1 MTSSQHDKNPRL
13 VFNLAKK
20 WLRSW
25 RAALV
30 VFLLMVVYVALIG
43 IQINAGPYQE
53 KISTLLSEKLGRT
66 VRVQGALK
74 LRVSLFPALLI
85 RDVRVAQP
93 RGFEGEDFLQVGEI
107 KIALDL
113 LPLLNKTL
121 RAEELSGQNVKV
133 LLQQQ
138 ANGKNNWTFDL
149 PEDKLEK
156 KEQATSS
163 EALSVEQLAA
173 SIDIKKIALTA
184 LQVTYRGVNGQAQH
198 FALDTFEAAVPA
210 HAGLHATAS
219 GRIDNDLPYKL
230 QIKGGSLVSLAAGR
244 EPWPVDIQLE
254 FIESV
259 LNINGNLG
267 EKNSSLRFG
276 LGTPDLAKFGRLL
289 EIDLPNAGAAGI
301 GAYLKVAPGEIT
313 LTDLSGML
321 GKTAMQG
328 QLSIDTK
335 KVRPRLSGKLVM
347 STLDLRPF
355 LGQDQQ
361 DEDPPTDLRAL
372 YQSLAQAS
380 FDLQELKNVDVDL
393 EMKVDRWLSLPGDIS
408 NAGLRLKL
416 EQGKLSLPL
425 QANVAGVPL
434 KGEIKIDASRTKPN
448 FKFDFGG
455 EHADIGGLAE
465 FLTGVKGIEGKLGKL
480 KLQLTSEGNRGSEL
494 MHALAVRLE
503 LLNSRLSYGNVQG
516 GKPVGFTVDQLSIAL
531 PESSPLQGN
540 FSGSLLGNAVDAQLY
555 GGDLVTSMST
565 GTTPIEFI
573 AQSKGLTVRIA
584 GNLNANQQQADIS
597 FSVGA
602 ERAGEVASWFGLR
615 PGADAPL
622 ALAGQVSTAGENW
635 KVSNFVFQLG
645 RSNMYV
651 DVARTLKAGRS
662 HLQVQLDASNID
674 SAELDSL
681 MPVAASTNNK
691 LEKSKTA
698 KSSAGSASLDIP
710 ILPQKIVL
718 DDADLNIRVRSVEG
732 VKISV
737 RDLRFDGHIRDGFM
751 QTSPFHAEL
760 AETAFD
766 GAVMLDLRNDTPRV
780 QLWLSADNVN
790 AGRIMKQLKL
800 ASDMQASLDHV
811 GFYLNSQ
818 SSQLSG
824 LIARAQLQAELSG
837 GKLSIQDKNTKSSIN
852 IAINQGALIAMP
864 GEKLKLLIAG
874 NLDDTPLEINIH
886 TASAKDLI
894 NPSLRV
900 PFDLSIKA
908 VQTELTLSGSLD
920 RNIESQDVELAL
932 KVQGQKLNHLDKMF
946 KVALPPWGPWS
957 AGGQFRMSNRGY
969 EVKNLRLQVGSSVLN
984 GRGVMDTE
992 SGRSKLD
999 VVLNAPL
1006 IQLED
1011 FPTQGWTATGNSTE
1025 QLPEKK
1031 SADRD
1036 AISKKATQAS
1046 DQVQSMLSPATL
1058 RKMNAT
1064 LTIDV
1069 ERVMSGKDQ
1078 MGNGSLR
1085 ARLQDGRAEI
1095 GPVKIAVPGGAA
1107 KWSLSYEPTDRDVQ
1121 ADLKIDIDNFEYGIL
1136 ARRIKPESDMKG
1148 KVTVHVDVAAR
1159 APRLSE
1165 ILKTGKGSIEFAV
1178 WPENLKSGVFDMW
1191 AVNVLVALLPTLD
1204 DSKASKVN
1212 CAIGRFTLDQGKLQ
1226 QRSLIIDT
1234 SEMRVTGNTSVNF
1247 ADEKLVIRMQPQ
1259 AKSSQFLSLS
1269 IPIEVRGQFDK
1280 FSVGPNAGDVLET
1293 VVRLATSVAWV
1304 PLKKLVEPKMPTDG
1318 SDVCV
1323 LTAAK

>member
-1 MTSSQHDKNPRL
+1 MTSSQHDTHIHRVL
-13 VFNLAKK
+13 TLAKK

-25 RAALV
+25 RAALI

-43 IQINAGPYQE
+43 IQIDAGPYQE
-53 KISTLLSEKLGRT
+53 KISTLLTKKLGRS
-66 VRVQGALK
+66 VHLKGELK

-85 RDVRVAQP
+85 RDVHIAQP
-93 RGFEGEDFLQVGEI
+93 RGFEGGDFLQVSEI

-113 LPLLNKTL
+113 LPLLNKTIQ
-121 RAEELSGQNVKV
+121 AEELSGQDVKV

-138 ANGKNNWTFDL
+138 VDGRNNWTFDL
-149 PEDKLEK
+149 PDDKSEV
-156 KEQATSS
+156 KEQDAASD
-163 EALSVEQLAA
+163 ALSVEQIAA
-173 SIDIKKIALTA
+173 SIDIKKIALTD
-184 LQVTYRGVNGQAQH
+184 LQVTYRGVNGKEQH
-198 FALDTFEAAVPA
+198 FALDNFEAAVPA

-230 QIKGGSLVSLAAGR
+230 QIKGGSLVSLVAGR
-244 EPWPVDIQLE
+244 EPWPVSIKLE

-301 GAYLKVAPGEIT
+301 GASLRVAPGEIT

-328 QLSIDTK
+328 QLSIDMK
-335 KVRPRLSGKLVM
+335 KERPRLSGKLVM

-361 DEDPPTDLRAL
+361 DEEPPTDLRAL
-372 YQSLAQAS
+372 YQSLASAS
-380 FDLQELKNVDVDL
+380 FDLQALKNYDVDL

-416 EQGKLSLPL
+416 EQGKLALPL
-425 QANVAGVPL
+425 QANVAGVQL
-434 KGEIKIDASRTKPN
+434 KGEIKIDASRAKPN

-455 EHADIGGLAE
+455 EHADIAGLAE

-494 MHALAVRLE
+494 MRALAVRLE

-516 GKPVGFTVDQLSIAL
+516 GKPVGFTVDQLSIVL

-540 FSGSLLGNAVDAQLY
+540 LRGSLLGNAVDAQLH

-565 GTTPIEFI
+565 GTTPIELI
-573 AQSKGLTVRIA
+573 AQSKGLIARIE

-615 PGADAPL
+615 PSADAPL
-622 ALAGQVSTAGENW
+622 ALAGQVSTSGDNW
-635 KVSNFVFQLG
+635 KVSNLVFQLG
-645 RSNMYV
+645 RSNSYV
-651 DVARTLKAGRS
+651 DVARTFKAGRP

-691 LEKSKTA
+691 PEKSKTD
-698 KSSAGSASLDIP
+698 KSSASSASLDIP

-718 DDADLNIRVRSVEG
+718 DDADLKIRVRSVEG
-732 VKISV
+732 AKIAV
-737 RDLRFDGHIRDGFM
+737 RALRFDGYIRDGFM

-760 AETAFD
+760 AETGFD

-790 AGRIMKQLKL
+790 AGRIMQQLKL
-800 ASDMQASLDHV
+800 ASDMQATLDHV
-811 GFYLNSQ
+811 GFYLDSQ

-824 LIARAQLQAELSG
+824 LIAGAQLQAELSG
-837 GKLSIQDKNTKSSIN
+837 GKLSLQDKNTKSSIY

-874 NLDDTPLEINIH
+874 NLDDTPLEINIQ

-894 NPSLRV
+894 NPALRV

-920 RNIESQDVELAL
+920 RNIESRDVELAL
-932 KVQGQKLNHLDKMF
+932 KVQGQKLNHLDKIF

-957 AGGQFRMSNRGY
+957 VGGQFRMSNRGY
-969 EVKNLRLQVGSSVLN
+969 EVKNLRLQVASSILN

-1011 FPTQGWTATGNSTE
+1011 FPTQGWTATGNSAE
-1025 QLPEKK
+1025 QATDKK

-1064 LTIDV
+1064 LTVDV
-1069 ERVMSGKDQ
+1069 ERMMSGKDQ

-1107 KWSLSYEPTDRDVQ
+1107 KWSLSYEPTDKDVL

-1191 AVNVLVALLPTLD
+1191 AVNVLIALLPTV
-1204 DSKASKVN
+1204 DSNNASKVN

-1226 QRSLIIDT
+1226 QKSLIIDT
-1234 SEMRVTGNTSVNF
+1234 SEMRVTGNASVNF
-1247 ADEKLVIRMQPQ
+1247 IDEKLSIRMQPQ
-1259 AKSSQFLSLS
+1259 AKTAQFLSLS
-1269 IPIEVRGQFDK
+1269 IPIEVKGQFDK

-1293 VVRLATSVAWV
+1293 VVRLATSIAWV
-1304 PLKKLVEPKMPTDG
+1304 PLKKLVEPKIPTDG

-1323 LTAAK
+1323 LTAAQ

>member
-1 MTSSQHDKNPRL
+1 MTSSQHDTYSHRVL
-13 VFNLAKK
+13 TLAKK

-25 RAALV
+25 RAALI
-30 VFLLMVVYVALIG
+30 VFLLMVVYIALVG
-43 IQINAGPYQE
+43 IQIDAGPYQE
-53 KISTLLSEKLGRT
+53 KISTLLTKKLGRS
-66 VRVQGALK
+66 VHLKGELK

-85 RDVRVAQP
+85 RDVHIAQP
-93 RGFEGEDFLQVGEI
+93 RGFEGGDFLQVGEI

-113 LPLLNKTL
+113 LPLLNKTIQ
-121 RAEELSGQNVKV
+121 AEELSGQDVKV

-138 ANGKNNWTFDL
+138 VDGKNNWTFDL
-149 PEDKLEK
+149 PDDKSET
-156 KEQATSS
+156 KEQDAAS

-173 SIDIKKIALTA
+173 SIDIKKIALTD
-184 LQVTYRGVNGQAQH
+184 LQVTYRGVNGKEQH
-198 FALDTFEAAVPA
+198 FALDDFEAAVPA
-210 HAGLHATAS
+210 HASLHVTAS

-230 QIKGGSLVSLAAGR
+230 QIQGGSLVSLVAGR
-244 EPWPVDIQLE
+244 EPWPVSIKLE

-267 EKNSSLRFG
+267 EKNASLRFG

-328 QLSIDTK
+328 QLSIDMK
-335 KVRPRLSGKLVM
+335 KERPRLSGKLVM

-355 LGQDQQ
+355 LGQDQE
-361 DEDPPTDLRAL
+361 DEEPPTDLRAL
-372 YQSLAQAS
+372 YQSLASAS
-380 FDLQELKNVDVDL
+380 FDLQELKNYDVDL

-416 EQGKLSLPL
+416 EQGKLALPL

-455 EHADIGGLAE
+455 ERADIAGLAE
-465 FLTGVKGIEGKLGKL
+465 FLTGVQGIEGKLGKL
-480 KLQLTSEGNRGSEL
+480 KLQLTSEGNRGSDL
-494 MHALAVRLE
+494 MRALSVRLE

-516 GKPVGFTVDQLSIAL
+516 GKPVAFTVDQLSIAL

-540 FSGSLLGNAVDAQLY
+540 FRGSLLGNSVDAQLY
-555 GGDLVTSMST
+555 GGDLVTSMTT
-565 GTTPIEFI
+565 GATPIELI
-573 AQSKGLTVRIA
+573 AQSKGLIARIA

-622 ALAGQVSTAGENW
+622 ALAGQVITAGDNW
-635 KVSNFVFQLG
+635 KLSNLVFQLG

-651 DVARTLKAGRS
+651 DIARTLKAGKS

-691 LEKSKTA
+691 PEKSKA
-698 KSSAGSASLDIP
+698 DKSSVGSASLDIP
-710 ILPQKIVL
+710 ILPQKIIL

-732 VKISV
+732 AKIAI
-737 RDLRFDGHIRDGFM
+737 RDLRFDGMIRNGFM
-751 QTSPFHAEL
+751 QTSPFHAEI

-766 GAVMLDLRNDTPRV
+766 GAVMLDLRDDIPRV
-780 QLWLSADNVN
+780 HLWLSADNVN
-790 AGRIMKQLKL
+790 AGRIMQQLKL
-800 ASDMQASLDHV
+800 ANDMQASLDHV
-811 GFYLNSQ
+811 GFYLDSQ

-824 LIARAQLQAELSG
+824 LIAKAQLQAEISG
-837 GKLSIQDKNTKSSIN
+837 GKLSVQDKNTKSSIN
-852 IAINQGALIAMP
+852 IAVNQGALIAMP

-874 NLDDTPLEINIH
+874 NFDETPLEINIQ

-894 NPSLRV
+894 NPALRV

-920 RNIESQDVELAL
+920 RNIESRDVELAL
-932 KVQGQKLNHLDKMF
+932 KVQGQKLNHLDKIF

-957 AGGQFRMSNRGY
+957 VGGQFRMSNRGY
-969 EVKNLRLQVGSSVLN
+969 EVKNLRLQVANSILN
-984 GRGVMDTE
+984 GRGTMDTE

-999 VVLNAPL
+999 VALNAPL

-1011 FPTQGWTATGNSTE
+1011 FPTQGWTAMGNSAE
-1025 QLPEKK
+1025 QPADKK

-1064 LTIDV
+1064 LTVDV

-1085 ARLQDGRAEI
+1085 ARLHDGRAEI

-1107 KWSLSYEPTDRDVQ
+1107 KWSLSYEPTDKDVQ

-1191 AVNVLVALLPTLD
+1191 AVNVLVALLPTI
-1204 DSKASKVN
+1204 DSNNASKVN

-1226 QRSLIIDT
+1226 QKSLTIDT
-1234 SEMRVTGNTSVNF
+1234 SEMRVTGNASVNF
-1247 ADEKLVIRMQPQ
+1247 IDEKLSIRMQPQ
-1259 AKSSQFLSLS
+1259 AKTSQFLSLS
-1269 IPIEVRGQFDK
+1269 IPIEVKGQFDK

-1293 VVRLATSVAWV
+1293 VVRLATSIAWV
-1304 PLKKLVEPKMPTDG
+1304 PLKKLVEPKIPADG

-1323 LTAAK
+1323 LTAAQ

>member
-1 MTSSQHDKNPRL
+1 MTSSQFDSTSRHVL
-13 VFNLAKK
+13 TLAKK

-25 RAALV
+25 RAALAL
-30 VFLLMVVYVALIG
+30 FLLVIAYVALIG
-43 IQINAGPYQE
+43 IHIDAGPYQE
-53 KISTLLSEKLGRT
+53 KISTLLSEKLGRS

-74 LRVSLFPALLI
+74 LRISLFPAVLI

-93 RGFEGEDFLQVGEI
+93 LNFEGEDFLQIGEI

-113 LPLLNKTL
+113 LPLLNKTI
-121 RAEELSGQNVKV
+121 RAEELSGKDVKV

-138 ANGKNNWTFDL
+138 VSGKNNWTFDL
-149 PEDKLEK
+149 PEDKSET
-156 KEQATSS
+156 KEQDAAS

-173 SIDIKKIALTA
+173 SIDIKKIALTD
-184 LQVTYRGVNGQAQH
+184 LQVTYRGVNGKAQH

-210 HAGLHATAS
+210 NAGLHATAS
-219 GRIDNDLPYKL
+219 GRIDDDLPYQL
-230 QIKGGSLVSLAAGR
+230 QIKGGSLVSLVAGR
-244 EPWPVDIQLE
+244 EPWPVSIQLE

-259 LNINGNLG
+259 LNINGNIG

-328 QLSIDTK
+328 QLSIDMK
-335 KVRPRLSGKLVM
+335 KERPRLSGKLVM

-355 LGQDQQ
+355 LGQDQE
-361 DEDPPTDLRAL
+361 DDDPPTDLRAL
-372 YQSLAQAS
+372 YQSLEHAS
-380 FDLQELKNVDVDL
+380 FDLQELKNVDVDV

-408 NAGLRLKL
+408 QAGLRLKL
-416 EQGKLSLPL
+416 EKGKLALPL

-434 KGEIKIDASRTKPN
+434 KGEITVDATRAKPN

-455 EHADIGGLAE
+455 ERADIGGLAE

-480 KLQLTSEGNRGSEL
+480 NLQLASEGNRGSDL
-494 MHALAVRLE
+494 MRALSVRLE
-503 LLNSRLSYGNVQG
+503 LQNSRLSYGNVQG
-516 GKPVGFTVDQLSIAL
+516 GKPVGFTVDQLTIAL

-540 FSGSLLGNAVDAQLY
+540 LRGSLLGNPIDAQLH
-555 GGDLVTSMST
+555 GGDLVTSMSS
-565 GTTPIEFI
+565 GTTPIELI
-573 AQSKGLTVRIA
+573 AQSKGLTARIA
-584 GNLNANQQQADIS
+584 GNLNANQQQADLS

-615 PGADAPL
+615 PSADAPL
-622 ALAGQVSTAGENW
+622 ALAGQVNTAGDNW
-635 KVSNFVFQLG
+635 KLSNLVMQLG

-651 DVARTLKAGRS
+651 DVARTLQAGRP
-662 HLQVQLDASNID
+662 HLRVLLDASNID

-681 MPVAASTNNK
+681 MSIAPSTNNK
-691 LEKSKTA
+691 PEKSKSDT
-698 KSSAGSASLDIP
+698 SSAGSASLDIP
-710 ILPQKIVL
+710 ILPQKIIL

-732 VKISV
+732 AKIAI
-737 RDLRFDGHIRDGFM
+737 RDLRFDGHIRNGFM

-766 GAVMLDLRNDTPRV
+766 GAVMLDLRNDAPRV
-780 QLWLSADNVN
+780 QLWLSAENVN
-790 AGRIMKQLKL
+790 AGRIMQQLKL
-800 ASDMQASLDHV
+800 ANDMQASLDHV
-811 GFYLNSQ
+811 GFYLDSQ

-837 GKLSIQDKNTKSSIN
+837 GKLSLQDKNTKSTIN
-852 IAINQGALIAMP
+852 IAVNQGALIAAP
-864 GEKLKLLIAG
+864 GEKLKLFIAG
-874 NLDDTPLEINIH
+874 NLDDTPLEINIQ

-894 NPSLRV
+894 NPALRV
-900 PFDLSIKA
+900 PFDLVIKA

-920 RNIESQDVELAL
+920 RNIESRDVELAL
-932 KVQGQKLNHLDKMF
+932 KVQGQKLNHLDKIF

-957 AGGQFRMSNRGY
+957 VGGQFRMSNRGY
-969 EVKNLRLQVGSSVLN
+969 EVKNLRLQVGSSILN
-984 GRGVMDTE
+984 GRGLMDTE

-1011 FPTQGWTATGNSTE
+1011 FPTQGWTATGNSVE
-1025 QLPEKK
+1025 QIPDKK

-1064 LTIDV
+1064 LAVDV

-1107 KWSLSYEPTDRDVQ
+1107 KWSLSYEPTDKDVQ

-1136 ARRIKPESDMKG
+1136 ARRIKPDSDMKG
-1148 KVTVHVDVAAR
+1148 KLTVHVDVAAR

-1165 ILKTGKGSIEFAV
+1165 ILKTGKGTIEFAV

-1204 DSKASKVN
+1204 DSNASKVN

-1226 QRSLIIDT
+1226 QKSLIIDT

-1247 ADEKLVIRMQPQ
+1247 TDEKLVMRLQPQ
-1259 AKSSQFLSLS
+1259 AKTSQFLSLS
-1269 IPIEVRGQFDK
+1269 IPIEVKGQFDK

-1318 SDVCV
+1318 SDVCI
-1323 LTAAK
+1323 LTAAQ